1 VSSCELLC
9 GPLIKQES
17 GQTEFSTWPVA
28 KGAFNIRHK
37 VDEAAGSTPP
47 TAAVNKEAVD
57 RVVEAVRLSTTSL
70 LALLQRKSRGA
81 LEGGGG

>member
-1 VSSCELLC
+1 MFGKAEIEIQGARMLSTVLC

-17 GQTEFSTWPVA
+17 GQAEFSTWPVA

-47 TAAVNKEAVD
+47 TAAVDKEAVD
-57 RVVEAVRLSTTSL
+57 RVVEAVR
-70 LALLQRKSRGA
+70 
-81 LEGGGG
+81 